1 MTVAELI
8 NKLSQ
13 IQQDLDIELDDG
25 NFDFDIKDVS
35 TALSSRSYKN
45 KTICYISLK
54 QI

>member
-1 MTVAELI
+1 MEDTMDDLEFDDL
-8 NKLSQ
+8 
-13 IQQDLDIELDDG
+13 DLDIELDDG

-35 TALSSRSYKN
+35 TALSSFSYKN